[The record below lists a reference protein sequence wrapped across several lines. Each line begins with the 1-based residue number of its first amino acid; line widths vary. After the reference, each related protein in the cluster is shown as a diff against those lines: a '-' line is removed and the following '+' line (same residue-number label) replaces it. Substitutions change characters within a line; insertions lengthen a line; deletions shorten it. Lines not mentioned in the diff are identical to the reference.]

1 MRPTRSHPFRLLL
14 GLALLF
20 SADSGQSG
28 YWDRQI
34 DFPPLLESDP
44 PGVPAPAFGSD
55 GLHLLTLL
63 EVRTDLGRQQIQ
75 QIDSLVRERRVQA
88 GVYSM
93 DRIAGEWTRKY
104 VEDFRR
110 DNQVSIPIF
119 SILDEGL
126 RGIFKGYNAGRMQAF
141 PHTLVVDAS
150 GTIHRILVGVQS
162 AEQLAEALDLANL
175 SKGHNVLPDSRNEQN
190 QVINGGFEEVTEE
203 NVPTAW
209 GTHPPSDG
217 GILSAKGEGWNST
230 ACIETRSA
238 SDKATRAAY
247 QIIPHA
253 PLLGK
258 SVILRAMAR
267 SNSLGEPRVVLAV
280 PHPQVEEG
288 MDFVPTPVLR
298 TQSGRGIPLRILGS
312 LEYQSGRSDWQS
324 AEAALEVPP
333 DARALVILVYLA
345 NPEATG
351 GAARF
356 DEIQV
361 IPD

>member
-14 GLALLF
+14 SLTLF
-20 SADSGQSG
+20 FPACSGQAG
-28 YWDRQI
+28 YWERQV

-44 PGVPAPAFGSD
+44 AGAEAPAFASE
-55 GLHLLTLL
+55 GLHLLSLL
-63 EVRTDLGRQQIQ
+63 EVRTDLGRQQIK
-75 QIDSLVRERRVQA
+75 QIDSLLRERRVQA

-104 VEDFRR
+104 IEDFRR
-110 DNQVSIPIF
+110 DNQVAIPIF

-126 RGIFKGYNAGRMQAF
+126 RGVFRGYDAGRMQAF

-162 AEQLAEALDLANL
+162 AEQLAEALDLTGDSKDHKVL
-175 SKGHNVLPDSRNEQN
+175 SDSRNEQN
-190 QVINGGFEEVTEE
+190 QVINGGFEEISEE
-203 NVPTAW
+203 ELPTAW
-209 GTHPPSDG
+209 GTHPPGDG
-217 GILSAKGEGWNST
+217 GILSAKGDGWNST
-230 ACIETRSA
+230 ACIEIRSA

-247 QIIPHA
+247 QVIQHA

-258 SVILRAMAR
+258 SVTVRAMAR
-267 SNSLGEPRVVLAV
+267 SNSLGEPRLVLAV

-288 MDFVPTPVLR
+288 MEFVPTPVLR
-298 TQSGRGIPLRILGS
+298 TQSGRGIPLRIIGGLNF
-312 LEYQSGRSDWQS
+312 ESGRSDWQS
-324 AEAALEVPP
+324 ALANLEVPP
-333 DARALVILVYLA
+333 DARALVLLLYLA

-361 IPD
+361 ITD